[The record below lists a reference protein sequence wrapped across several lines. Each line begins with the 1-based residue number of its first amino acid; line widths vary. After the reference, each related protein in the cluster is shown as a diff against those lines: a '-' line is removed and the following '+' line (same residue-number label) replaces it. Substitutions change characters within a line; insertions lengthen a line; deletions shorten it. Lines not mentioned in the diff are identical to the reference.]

1 MDEKYQKS
9 LKKELKLHA
18 KALGIPSGAADSFIS
33 LTLEAVSAKLKTRKI
48 VTDAD
53 IRRLTAKELAK
64 YNKDF
69 AYVFKNCDT
78 II

>member
-18 KALGIPSGAADSFIS
+18 KALGIPSGAADSFIN

-69 AYVFKNCDT
+69 AYVFKNYDT